1 MIGHD
6 YVFPAMIGWEEFS
19 RDAQV
24 AKIREE
30 IAEVEKAKTSW
41 DELCECFDVI
51 HACETRIR
59 KICSDTH
66 YLPEDAIAHVKWKN
80 SIRGYYKR

>member
-6 YVFPAMIGWEEFS
+6 YVFPAMVGWEGFS
-19 RDAQV
+19 KDEQV
-24 AKIREE
+24 AKMREE
-30 IAEVEKAKTSW
+30 IEEVEKARTSW

-80 SIRGYYKR
+80 SIRGYYKQ